1 MYVLDKC
8 NNLSLSNL
16 AGDLFNFFKSRAKT
30 LIDILEDSFFIHC
43 QNNELYQKQDMFELT
58 RKQITLVKK
67 YIRQIPSGN
76 WNRDLLLG
84 NLNLFIKHN
93 NIPIKEIGIPLRIIL
108 TGSKNSPGIIDI
120 LMLLGD
126 DASKSRIT
134 DYLARHN
141 N

>member
-1 MYVLDKC
+1 MK
-8 NNLSLSNL
+8 
-16 AGDLFNFFKSRAKT
+16 G
-30 LIDILEDSFFIHC
+30 
-43 QNNELYQKQDMFELT
+43 
-58 RKQITLVKK
+58 VKK
-67 YIRQIPSGN
+67 YVNQLPSGN
-76 WNRDLLLG
+76 WNRDLLLS

-120 LMLLGD
+120 LMLLGN
-126 DASKSRIT
+126 DASISRIT